1 MLAQRKDLAI
11 NKGNTVR
18 FDVQFKDQN
27 DNIIVLEDNAMVYF
41 TVKETSR
48 SDEYIFQKHLGDG
61 IEYSNDKK
69 CYVVQIDVS
78 DTEELNYKDYFY
90 DIAIVRNT
98 GLGSANKKE
107 KTTALIGDFTIGH
120 VATFEQNEISEEV
133 SV

>member
-1 MLAQRKDLAI
+1 MLAERKNLQM

-27 DNIIVLEDNAMVYF
+27 NNIIILEDNAMVYF

-48 SDEYIFQKHLGDG
+48 SEEYLFQKHLGYG
-61 IEYSNDKK
+61 IEFSEEKN
-69 CYVVQIDVS
+69 CYVVQIDIA
-78 DTEELNYKDYFY
+78 DTEGLNYKDYFY

-133 SV
+133 TA

>member
-133 SV
+133 VS

>member
-1 MLAQRKDLAI
+1 MLAQRKDLQM

-18 FDVQFKDQN
+18 FDVQFKDQK

-41 TVKETSR
+41 TVKETSC
-48 SDEYIFQKHLGDG
+48 SEEYLFQKHLGDG
-61 IEYSNDKK
+61 IEFSKEKN
-69 CYVVQIDVS
+69 CYVVQVDVS
-78 DTEELNYKDYFY
+78 DTENLFYKDYFY

-133 SV
+133 TA

>member
-27 DNIIVLEDNAMVYF
+27 ENIIVLEDGAMVYF

-61 IEYSNDKK
+61 IEYSKDKK

-90 DIAIVRNT
+90 DVAIVRNT

-107 KTTALIGDFTIGH
+107 KTTILIGDFTIGH
-120 VATFEQNEISEEV
+120 VATFEQNEIGEEV